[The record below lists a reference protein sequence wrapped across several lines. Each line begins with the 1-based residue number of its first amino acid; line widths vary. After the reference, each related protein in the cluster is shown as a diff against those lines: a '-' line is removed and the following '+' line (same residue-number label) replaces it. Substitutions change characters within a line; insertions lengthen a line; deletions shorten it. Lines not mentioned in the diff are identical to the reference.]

1 MTDTVNR
8 DASYGGSYTEHYQG
22 PIVRVN
28 PTELSIRDAEYYN
41 QLYVLGGKRRS
52 NLIAGNRAGLGMS
65 GKLLYF
71 SHCIIL
77 SELTTT

>member
-1 MTDTVNR
+1 MINMVCNLHTHTYIHPEVDEC
-8 DASYGGSYTEHYQG
+8 SG

-41 QLYVLGGKRRS
+41 ELYVGGGKRRT

-65 GKLLYF
+65 GERYVL
-71 SHCIIL
+71 
-77 SELTTT
+77 